1 MFKKRWAT
9 ALGAILDVNE
19 KDGEEG
25 PPIQLASAE
34 DGSGVG
40 VAVIAAMTIERRQT
54 GNTIG
59 LSEE

>member
-1 MFKKRWAT
+1 M
-9 ALGAILDVNE
+9 NE